1 MKGGDLA
8 ETAEEL
14 TAFAV
19 YSGVAGWHHP
29 LMSEDTARKILSEV
43 RSLRNL
49 VWIVFIC
56 LAVAIYY
63 R

>member
-1 MKGGDLA
+1 V
-8 ETAEEL
+8 
-14 TAFAV
+14 AV
-19 YSGVAGWHHP
+19 GHHP
-29 LMSEDTARKILSEV
+29 LMSEDTARKVLAEV